1 MHDLRCAPISSLL
14 RSHYGH
20 TQSYSPTRT
29 LLLRVQQVAVM
40 LDTKGP
46 EIRTGFLQDH
56 ANVTI
61 TKGSTVEL
69 TTDYDFIGDATKIAV
84 SYPELP
90 QSVVVGG
97 TVLVADGSLV
107 LKILEVH
114 DTYII
119 VRRSCIV

>member
-1 MHDLRCAPISSLL
+1 
-14 RSHYGH
+14 
-20 TQSYSPTRT
+20 
-29 LLLRVQQVAVM
+29 M

-46 EIRTGFLQDH
+46 EIRTGFLKDH

-61 TKGSTVEL
+61 QKGSLVEL
-69 TTDYDFIGDATKIAV
+69 TTDYDFIGDATKLAV

-107 LKILEVH
+107 LNILEVH
-114 DTYII
+114 DTHVI
-119 VRRSCIV
+119 VSSRSTAF